1 MKFKTI
7 IFTLFMAGSTA
18 VIAAPLQLD
27 KNILAEKA
35 AFSLG
40 VQKDQVTIEES
51 DRTPEKLSE
60 YFNAVYKNKTYQCY
74 VQYIEGHSMSD
85 AVCRPTDGSDL
96 PK

>member
-1 MKFKTI
+1 M
-7 IFTLFMAGSTA
+7 
-18 VIAAPLQLD
+18 
-27 KNILAEKA
+27 EKA

-96 PK
+96 PKK

>member
-1 MKFKTI
+1 MKLKTI
-7 IFTLFMAGSTA
+7 VLTLLMVGSTT
-18 VIAAPLQLD
+18 VVAAPLQLD

-40 VQKDQVTIEES
+40 VQKDRVTIEES
-51 DRTPEKLSE
+51 DRTPEKLTE
-60 YFNAVYKNKTYQCY
+60 YFNAIYKNKTYQCY
-74 VQYIEGHSMSD
+74 VSYLNDSISD

>member
-7 IFTLFMAGSTA
+7 IFTLLMANSTA
-18 VIAAPLQLD
+18 IVAAPLQLD

-40 VQKDQVTIEES
+40 VQKDQVIIEES
-51 DRTPEKLSE
+51 DRTPEKLTE
-60 YFNAVYKNKTYQCY
+60 YFNAIYKNKTYQCY
-74 VQYIEGHSMSD
+74 VSHMQDNISD
-85 AVCRPTDGSDL
+85 AICRPTDGSDL